1 MQIKRNTFNEIIVKD
16 VQNDKYPSYTNKKNG
31 YDCWTLYKGYHNSI
45 SNNAN
50 EPGVTMRLYTLNK
63 STFVYFDPWVDASEI
78 AEYIT
83 NHEMNFFKQILN
95 DKQVDKYCSEN
106 AWTRSGT

>member
-45 SNNAN
+45 SNDAN

-63 STFVYFDPWVDASEI
+63 STFVYFDPWIDASEI

-83 NHEMNFFKQILN
+83 NHEMNFFKQIEI
-95 DKQVDKYCSEN
+95 DKQTDKYCTEN
-106 AWTRSGT
+106 AWTRSGA